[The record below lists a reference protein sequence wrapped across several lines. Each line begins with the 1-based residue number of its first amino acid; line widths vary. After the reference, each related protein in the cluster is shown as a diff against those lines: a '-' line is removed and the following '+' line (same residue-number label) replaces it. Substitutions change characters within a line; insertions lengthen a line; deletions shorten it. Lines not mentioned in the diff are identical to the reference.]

1 MDKATHHPRIAF
13 VGLGRLGGPLAANLA
28 EAGFHVTGYDQDPVA
43 TGRLGTERIRGADSV
58 AAAIDDAQLVMTCVR
73 SAADLDKVLSAPGV
87 TEALAGVEALLD
99 FSTISPADSAECA
112 ERLERHGIAFLRVA
126 VSGSAQAAAARQVSF
141 ICSGPKDTYERHTAL
156 LEATGRSHTWVGTRD
171 EARAVK
177 IAINMLVGVGMASL
191 IESVALAERLGIGR
205 QQFLDVVAG
214 SAVGSP
220 FFAAK
225 TPALV
230 AHDYTPA
237 ASLALMKKDLDLA
250 MAASAEAGVT
260 LPVTQVALDLYD
272 VCAERGWAERDFACL
287 DELYSAS
294 ENLPSGGAA
303 PTPQEETC
311 RP

>member
-1 MDKATHHPRIAF
+1 MDEATQDTRIAF
-13 VGLGRLGGPLAANLA
+13 VGLGRLGGPLAVNLA

-43 TGRLGTERIRGADSV
+43 TGRLRPEQIRGADS
-58 AAAIDDAQLVMTCVR
+58 AADAIHDAQVVMTCVR

-99 FSTISPADSAECA
+99 FSTISPADSSACA
-112 ERLERHGIAFLRVA
+112 ERLEGHGIAFLRVA

-141 ICSGPKDTYERHTAL
+141 ICSGPNDTYERHTAL
-156 LEATGRSHTWVGTRD
+156 LEAIGRSHTWVGAKD

-177 IAINMLVGVGMASL
+177 IAVNMLVGVGMASL

-205 QQFLDVVAG
+205 QQFLDVVART
-214 SAVGSP
+214 AVASP
-220 FFAAK
+220 FFEAK

-250 MAASAEAGVT
+250 MAVSAEAGVT
-260 LPVTQVALDLYD
+260 LPITQLALDLYD
-272 VCAERGWAERDFACL
+272 SCAERGWEERDFACL
-287 DELYSAS
+287 DELYATS
-294 ENLPSGGAA
+294 ESLGSGGAT
-303 PTPQEETC
+303 PTSQEATC